1 MITVLHRG
9 GGTVPQNWV
18 PGGHFR
24 FQPFSGIW
32 QTKKSSVRLGQ
43 DPPYSGNARKKT
55 FFPVDVF
62 PKARCLFRD
71 QNLRKRKR
79 NPPKICKGLETETE
93 TRTSQ
98 YPWQFLERFS
108 PDILF
113 FSSILFLLCFS
124 SPPENKVFSFSEY
137 FPPFPLRFSPPPP

>member
-1 MITVLHRG
+1 MLFQGLILG
-9 GGTVPQNWV
+9 KKKGPKN
-18 PGGHFR
+18 PGMGR
-24 FQPFSGIW
+24 P
-32 QTKKSSVRLGQ
+32 LP
-43 DPPYSGNARKKT
+43 PPYSGNARKKT